1 MQDDQR
7 QALRLAYVA
16 GLFDGEGSFVF
27 RKSETPN
34 VMKQTK
40 RINPMYYG
48 TVRIGMVER
57 EALEYIAETLPG
69 GKIMCEGVRKG
80 REHCQ
85 VMYRWNICRRQTIIE
100 TLPKLIP
107 YLVIKKRQAQILLD
121 VLTDWEIPY
130 NRKLGISPEELQR
143 RELAWATMKQLN
155 AVGAAATTKP
165 RSTSD
170 SEAIV

>member
-1 MQDDQR
+1 MHDDQK

-16 GLFDGEGSFVF
+16 GLFDGEGSFIF

-48 TVRIGMVER
+48 TIRIGMVEK

-69 GKIMCEGVRKG
+69 GTLTREGVRKG
-80 REHCQ
+80 REQCQ
-85 VMYRWNICRRQTIIE
+85 IMYRWQITRRQTIIE
-100 TLPKLIP
+100 TLPLLIP
-107 YLVIKKRQAQILLD
+107 YLTIKKRQAKILLD
-121 VLTDWEIPY
+121 VLTDWEIPF
-130 NRKLGISPEELQR
+130 NRKLGISPKELLR
-143 RELAWATMKQLN
+143 RELAWATMRQLN

-170 SEAIV
+170 SETIV